1 MAYKK
6 AASPSAKN
14 KLTIENTQV
23 TRTFKYCEHP

>member
-6 AASPSAKN
+6 ATSPSAK

-23 TRTFKYCEHP
+23 TRTFKYREHP